1 MAARDQFDAQA
12 QTRIRPSVSR
22 NRPRHRARLTS
33 PSERSPLERLT
44 GLPAPSRFAPIKRIT
59 WVLGQDGPRGRAWFP
74 LATAISRGKERQMF
88 NKPLRVWHA
97 LVALVV
103 VLAFAGTGTAIAV
116 KKDGQP
122 PAKITTTA
130 GKYKYVET
138 RTKDNIHRHQN

>member
-1 MAARDQFDAQA
+1 
-12 QTRIRPSVSR
+12 
-22 NRPRHRARLTS
+22 
-33 PSERSPLERLT
+33 
-44 GLPAPSRFAPIKRIT
+44 
-59 WVLGQDGPRGRAWFP
+59 
-74 LATAISRGKERQMF
+74 MF

-138 RTKDNIHRHQN
+138 RTKDNIHRHQNSAEAKCPQRYHVLGGGVLNSGPFHTEQVNASFPVDGGDANTTPDDGWIVRLDNISGTTHGFEVFAVCAR